1 LVHPA
6 IEPFVRAVRERP
18 PAHPATQTMAQR
30 RSETKI
36 LAEALRGNEI
46 AVAEIVDFVLP
57 LEHAEIVA
65 RLYVPETD
73 ERCAL
78 LVYFHGGGFV
88 VGDLDTRRRLSS
100 TRERYRYAPRRY

>member
-1 LVHPA
+1 MVHPA

-65 RLYVPETD
+65 RLYVPELSLIHIFGSLQV
-73 ERCAL
+73 CSSNQL
-78 LVYFHGGGFV
+78 
-88 VGDLDTRRRLSS
+88 RRWV
-100 TRERYRYAPRRY
+100 P